1 VEALD
6 LYASVLALFGAALV
20 LAVARLAKKKQ
31 LISKYPVPVR
41 VRYRRRQ
48 S

>member
-6 LYASVLALFGAALV
+6 LYTSVLSVSGAALV
-20 LAVARLAKKKQ
+20 LAVVGLAKKQ
-31 LISKYPVPVR
+31 LISKCPVPVR
-41 VRYRRRQ
+41 VRNRRRQ